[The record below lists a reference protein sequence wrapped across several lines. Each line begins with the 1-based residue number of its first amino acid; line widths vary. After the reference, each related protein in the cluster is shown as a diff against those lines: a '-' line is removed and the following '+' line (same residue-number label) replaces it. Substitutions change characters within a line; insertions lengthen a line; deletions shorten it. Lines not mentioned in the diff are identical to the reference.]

1 MIGIDTV
8 DIDRLRDAFLRAP
21 GLEHRLFT
29 DRERDYCR
37 GKADPVLHYAGTLAA
52 KEAVIKAGHL
62 GTLVAWGR
70 RVEINRRGDGAP
82 GARIR
87 GITHGPIH
95 LSISHDGSVAVA
107 VAVADPARR
116 RMPTQIRTVL
126 THLSEDAMT
135 PKPNEQLLRYIG
147 TGFP

>member
-8 DIDRLRDAFLRAP
+8 DIDRLRNAFLRAP

-37 GKADPVLHYAGTLAA
+37 GKADPLLHFAGTLAA

-70 RVEINRRGDGAP
+70 RVEIDRHSNGAP

-87 GITHGPIH
+87 GISHGPIH
-95 LSISHDGSVAVA
+95 LSISHDGAVAVA
-107 VAVADPARR
+107 VAVAATPPRR
-116 RMPTQIRTVL
+116 RPRGDGTAVQP
-126 THLSEDAMT
+126 SEGGVT
-135 PKPNEQLLRYIG
+135 PRPNEQLLHYIG
-147 TGFP
+147 TDFP

>member
-21 GLEHRLFT
+21 GLERRLFT

-37 GKADPVLHYAGTLAA
+37 RKADPLLHFAGTLAA

-70 RVEINRRGDGAP
+70 RVEIDRRSDGAP

-87 GITHGPIH
+87 GVEHGPIH
-95 LSISHDGSVAVA
+95 VSISHDGSVAVA
-107 VAVADPARR
+107 VAVADTPRR
-116 RMPTQIRTVL
+116 SPTSDGTAPL
-126 THLSEDAMT
+126 HLSEVSAA
-135 PKPNEQLLRYIG
+135 PKPNEHLLRYIG
-147 TGFP
+147 TDFP